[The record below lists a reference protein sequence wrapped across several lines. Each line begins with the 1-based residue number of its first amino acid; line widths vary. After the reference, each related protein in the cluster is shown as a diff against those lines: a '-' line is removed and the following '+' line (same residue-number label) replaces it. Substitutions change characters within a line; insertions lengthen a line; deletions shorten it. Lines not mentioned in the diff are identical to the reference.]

1 MIKLLSLIL
10 LILLLIIGGKRGLKT
25 FITIYINLILIM
37 FLIII
42 VGWGFNPTIPTF
54 IMCILISL
62 LILFMLNGYNKKT
75 KSSFISVS
83 IILIIFMLITYLLGS
98 RIYIHG
104 YTEETIEAI
113 SYVEYNTGINMLQ
126 LSNCMII
133 IGLIGNIIDSSI
145 AISSALYEVHVNNPK
160 LKKIELF
167 TSGMNIGKDILG
179 TTTNTLFFAY
189 LGSYMTLI
197 LFFIDHGYSFQ
208 GIINAKVFAQEFAR
222 IMLSGTAAF
231 LIIPI
236 TSIITSI
243 NCTKEE
249 DDYNEEDEY
258 SFRKQKP
265 TSRRKRS
272 PRTNNSNRKE
282 RTLNT
287 LQRS

>member
-1 MIKLLSLIL
+1 
-10 LILLLIIGGKRGLKT
+10 
-25 FITIYINLILIM
+25 M

-54 IMCILISL
+54 TICIIISL
-62 LILFMLNGYNKKT
+62 LILFVLNGYNIKT

-133 IGLIGNIIDSSI
+133 IGLIGNIIDTSI

-160 LKKIELF
+160 IKKLELF

-179 TTTNTLFFAY
+179 TTTNTLF
-189 LGSYMTLI
+189 L
-197 LFFIDHGYSFQ
+197 
-208 GIINAKVFAQEFAR
+208 
-222 IMLSGTAAF
+222 
-231 LIIPI
+231 
-236 TSIITSI
+236 
-243 NCTKEE
+243 
-249 DDYNEEDEY
+249 
-258 SFRKQKP
+258 
-265 TSRRKRS
+265 
-272 PRTNNSNRKE
+272 
-282 RTLNT
+282 
-287 LQRS
+287 